1 MGFHLFPFRTEKL
14 SPFTPMVLR
23 QARGRVGSRLFKP
36 DPLRRVRLL
45 CVYESRCDRGVKRG
59 ADRFCRRSLTDAL
72 TTRCRCPQ
80 VLEQA
85 SPHPLPDGSEHCL
98 GTATQRVP
106 LLAPPFKDFSSCPDR
121 PVSPLRRAK
130 EKSGDCK
137 SLRTSSVMAVAV
149 TTLPGV
155 VAVCRRV
162 YRCQR
167 LSMGK

>member
-59 ADRFCRRSLTDAL
+59 GIRLLLQEEPDGRTHDAL
-72 TTRCRCPQ
+72 PVSAGVGTGF
-80 VLEQA
+80 A
-85 SPHPLPDGSEHCL
+85 SPLPDGSEHCL

-121 PVSPLRRAK
+121 PVFLHGDVRKKSPETLAVSGLRRSWLLPSRPCRALWQCVA
-130 EKSGDCK
+130 GF
-137 SLRTSSVMAVAV
+137 TAASV
-149 TTLPGV
+149 
-155 VAVCRRV
+155 
-162 YRCQR
+162 
-167 LSMGK
+167 